1 MDESKWGAEDSR
13 GYWKPHKNLGYPD
26 VFVWPVSLR
35 GILAWLP
42 GYLFPWT
49 AVYTALSVFVFW
61 FLTPDVTRMQ
71 EVAPDWILLILL
83 RNYGLLIA
91 VVGAQHYWFYF
102 RKGQGTAFKYNK
114 RWPQARN
121 PAFTF
126 NTQTRDNVFW
136 SLASGVPIWTAWECV
151 AWWLYANGYVAQLAF
166 ASNPIWFV
174 VLWLMVPLL
183 HEFHFYC
190 VHRLIHLPWFYKRIH
205 YLHHR
210 NINPGPWSGL
220 SMHPVEHLLYFS
232 GFVVYFIVPSHPL
245 HFLNV
250 SLLAGLSPAQG
261 HTGFDRLALSEDK
274 SVDVSYYAHYLHHR
288 YFEVNYADGTIPIDK
303 WFGTFHD
310 GSADGDAALKRRRQ
324 KRASQS

>member
-1 MDESKWGAEDSR
+1 MDDSKWGTEDSR
-13 GYWKPHKNLGYPD
+13 GYWKPHRTLTYPD
-26 VFVWPVSLR
+26 VFIWPMKLR

-49 AVYTALSVFVFW
+49 VLYAGLTVLVFL
-61 FLTPDVTRMQ
+61 FLTPDVARMQ
-71 EVAPDWILLILL
+71 EASFGWAGLILL
-83 RNYGLLIA
+83 RNYALLIA
-91 VVGAQHYWFYF
+91 IVGAQHYWFYW
-102 RKGQGTAFKYNK
+102 RKGQGTAFKYNR
-114 RWPQARN
+114 RWPQERN

-126 NTQTRDNVFW
+126 NSQTRDNVFW
-136 SLASGVPIWTAWECV
+136 SLVSGVPIWTAWECL
-151 AWWLYANGYVAQLAF
+151 AWWLYANGLVAQLDIA
-166 ASNPIWFV
+166 ANPIWFAL
-174 VLWLMVPLL
+174 LWLLVPLL

-190 VHRLIHLPWFYKRIH
+190 VHRLIHIPWLYRRVH

-220 SMHPVEHLLYFS
+220 SMHPIEHLLYFS
-232 GFVVYFIVPSHPL
+232 GVLIYFVVPAHPL

-250 SLLAGLSPAQG
+250 GMLAGLSPAQG
-261 HTGFDRLALSEDK
+261 HTGFDRIATGEDK

-310 GSADGDAALKRRRQ
+310 GTVEGDEALKRRRQ
-324 KRASQS
+324 NSGAG